1 MLTYKSAESAEM
13 EQDFRVVAGR
23 GDSSQTRGE
32 LFEQF
37 RQYLSL
43 VAYREL
49 DPKLRRKVGASDLVQ
64 QTFLAA
70 ERGFGRFRGQTER
83 ELAAWLTRI
92 LKNRARREFRRFRR
106 AAKRDVRRERA
117 LADFAGAAAMPRDV
131 ETPSRQLRAAEEAD
145 QLAAALSRLPDDYQ
159 TVIQLRNTEGKSF
172 EEIGALMGRSAEASR
187 KVWVRAIDRLRL
199 VMAGESQSQER
210 D

>member
-1 MLTYKSAESAEM
+1 MLTYKSAESAEI

-23 GDSSQTRGE
+23 GDSSKARGE

-49 DPKLRRKVGASDLVQ
+49 DPRLRRKVGASDLVQ

-92 LKNRARREFRRFRR
+92 LKNRARREYRRFRR

-172 EEIGALMGRSAEASR
+172 EEIGALTGRSAEASR
-187 KVWVRAIDRLRL
+187 KVWVRAIDRLRMAL
-199 VMAGESQSQER
+199 AGESHSQER

>member
-1 MLTYKSAESAEM
+1 MLTYKSAESAEI

-23 GDSSQTRGE
+23 GDSSQARGE

-49 DPKLRRKVGASDLVQ
+49 DPRLRRKVGASDLVQ

-92 LKNRARREFRRFRR
+92 LKNRARREYRRFHR
-106 AAKRDVRRERA
+106 AAKRDVRRERE

-172 EEIGALMGRSAEASR
+172 EEIGALTGRSAEASR
-187 KVWVRAIDRLRL
+187 KVWVRAIDRLRMAL
-199 VMAGESQSQER
+199 AGESHSQER

>member
-1 MLTYKSAESAEM
+1 MLIDEAAESAEINHGT
-13 EQDFRVVAGR
+13 RVALGSE
-23 GDSSQTRGE
+23 DSSAARGE
-32 LFEQF
+32 LFEYF

-49 DPKLRRKVGASDLVQ
+49 DPKLRSKVGASDLVQ

-70 ERGFGRFRGQTER
+70 ERGFGRFRGQTDR

-106 AAKRDVRRERA
+106 TAKRDVRRERA
-117 LADFAGAAAMPRDV
+117 LADIAGAVAMQRDV
-131 ETPSRQLRAAEEAD
+131 ETPSRQMRAAEEAD
-145 QLAAALSRLPDDYQ
+145 QLAAARSSLPGDYQ
-159 TVIQLRNTEGKSF
+159 AVIQLRNTEGKSF
-172 EEIGALMGRSAEASR
+172 EEIGALTGRSADAAR
-187 KVWVRAIDRLRL
+187 KVWVRAIDRLRVAL
-199 VMAGESQSQER
+199 AGESQSQGR